1 MLNMKKILLSTI
13 LSMFMILSVN
23 AQLTIAETELT
34 ISGPVD
40 HELFI
45 ETEITNDGNTDL
57 DLRWVRTI
65 NTMPE
70 EWDNFFCSVPGVCGL
85 PWTDS
90 LNFVLPPST
99 DTIGLMQCHCDP
111 HGITGMAEIDIDI
124 IINENNEVLGT
135 IHLVCDGVPVSTN
148 ELEQAN
154 IKLFPNPATEN
165 FQLINAQ
172 KVDQVVIYNILGK
185 QVKSFARNE
194 DDYYVGDLPKGLY
207 LVQLMDFDTDATKTL
222 KLKKS

>member
-1 MLNMKKILLSTI
+1 MKKILLSTI
-13 LSMFMILSVN
+13 FSLFMMLVVN
-23 AQLTIAETELT
+23 AQLSIQDTSLV

-45 ETEITNDGNTDL
+45 ETEITNDGATDL
-57 DLRWVRTI
+57 DLRWVRTVVS
-65 NTMPE
+65 MPD

-90 LNFVLPPST
+90 LNFVLPPSV
-99 DTIGLMQCHCDP
+99 DTVGLMQCHCDP
-111 HGITGMAEIDIDI
+111 HGVVGIAEVTVDL
-124 IINENNEVLGT
+124 INNANNEVLGT
-135 IHLVCDGVPVSTN
+135 IHLTCDGVMVNTN

-154 IKLFPNPATEN
+154 IKLFPNPATDN
-165 FQLINAQ
+165 FKLINAQ
-172 KVDQVVIYNILGK
+172 KVDQIVIYNILGK

-194 DDYYVGDLPKGLY
+194 DDYYVGDLPKGIY
-207 LVQLMDFDTDATKTL
+207 MVQLLDLDTDATKTL